1 MKTLLLRFNDRLYMT
16 CIWVAGLSVLGV
28 ALIIPWGIFTR
39 YALGTGSSWPEPTA
53 ILLMLVFTF
62 IGAAASYRAGAHMSV
77 AMITDRLPPAQRRFV
92 GILSQLLMGTICV
105 FMTIWG
111 AKLCLSTWN
120 QFMSAIPT
128 LRVGITYMPIPIGG
142 VLTLVF
148 VVEKL
153 LLGDQSNRKVVRF
166 DLVEENEGLPDMD
179 ALILLGSFVAL
190 ILIGMPV
197 AYALG
202 LSALIGAWWIDIPFQ
217 ALMIQIAGGV
227 NKFSLMAIPFFVLAG
242 AIMAEGGMSRRLVA
256 FAGVL
261 VGFVRGG
268 LSLVNIMASTF
279 FGAISGSSVADT
291 ASVGSVLIPEME
303 RRGYPRE
310 FATAVTVSGSVQAL
324 LTPPSHNSVLYSLAA
339 GGTVS
344 IASLFMAGVVPGLM
358 MSACLMV
365 LCLIFAKKRNYP
377 KGEVIPL
384 KQALKIA
391 ADALWGLMAMVII
404 LGGILSGIFTA
415 TESAAIA
422 VLWAFF
428 VTMFIYRDY
437 KWRELPKLMHRTVR
451 TISIVMILIAFAAS
465 FGYIM
470 TLMQI
475 PAKITTLFL
484 TLSDNRYVILMC
496 INVMLLLLG
505 TVMDMAPLIL
515 ILTPILMPV
524 ILGIGVDPVHFGMI
538 MLVNLGIG
546 LITPPVGAVLF
557 VGAAVGKTSIEK
569 TVKALLPF
577 YAVLF
582 LVLIAVTYI
591 PALSLWLPHL
601 VL

>member
-1 MKTLLLRFNDRLYMT
+1 
-16 CIWVAGLSVLGV
+16 
-28 ALIIPWGIFTR
+28 
-39 YALGTGSSWPEPTA
+39 
-53 ILLMLVFTF
+53 
-62 IGAAASYRAGAHMSV
+62 
-77 AMITDRLPPAQRRFV
+77 
-92 GILSQLLMGTICV
+92 
-105 FMTIWG
+105 
-111 AKLCLSTWN
+111 
-120 QFMSAIPT
+120 
-128 LRVGITYMPIPIGG
+128 
-142 VLTLVF
+142 
-148 VVEKL
+148 
-153 LLGDQSNRKVVRF
+153 
-166 DLVEENEGLPDMD
+166 MD
-179 ALILLGSFVAL
+179 ALVLLGSFAVL
-190 ILIGMPV
+190 FLLRMPV

-202 LSALIGAWWIDIPFQ
+202 LSALIGAWWIDIPFD
-217 ALMIQIAGGV
+217 AVMIAVAGGV
-227 NKFSLMAIPFFVLAG
+227 NKFSLLAIPFFVLAG

-279 FGAISGSSVADT
+279 FGAISGSSLADT

-303 RRGYPRE
+303 KKGYPRE
-310 FATAVTVSGSVQAL
+310 FSTAVTVSGSVQAL

-344 IASLFMAGVVPGLM
+344 ISSLFIAGIGPGLLLSAVM
-358 MSACLMV
+358 MTM
-365 LCLIFAKKRNYP
+365 CLIFARVRNYP

-384 KQALKIA
+384 KQALKICVE
-391 ADALWGLMAMVII
+391 ALWGLMTMVII
-404 LGGILSGIFTA
+404 LGGILSGVFTA
-415 TESAAIA
+415 TESASIA
-422 VLWAFF
+422 VVWAFF

-437 KWRELPKLMHRTVR
+437 KWRELPKLLHRTVR
-451 TISIVMILIAFAAS
+451 TLSVVMILIAFAAS

-475 PAKITTLFL
+475 PSKITTMFL

-496 INVMLLLLG
+496 INLMLLVLG
-505 TVMDMAPLIL
+505 TLMDMAPLIL

-524 ILGIGVDPVHFGMI
+524 IMGIGVDPVHFGMI

-557 VGAAVGKTSIEK
+557 VGAAIGKVTIEN

-577 YAVLF
+577 YCALF

-591 PALSLWLPHL
+591 PAISLWLPSM